1 MILYEKNPDTNTLL
15 DLLESDPINR
25 NQYLKTF
32 IDLIAPCNQN
42 TILAI
47 DGAWGSGKTIYIKQ
61 LDLLINYFND
71 FDKVESKIQPK
82 DSKLITCSNN
92 LTKVDISKLEEVT
105 ATKQGIFGSIKESV
119 QSQNINSIYFNAW
132 EHDDETDPLLS
143 IIFQLLSDYSDI
155 NASTTISEKTTTLI
169 NVLTSAIKLLSL
181 GQIDWTN
188 IKIDKDLLQSLHEK
202 QKIKEVISDIFNQ
215 LIEARCNKLILFI
228 DELDRCKPSYALK
241 LLERIK
247 HYITNDRIIV
257 VFSTNILQL
266 SHTVSA
272 QYGSN
277 FDSIEYLDK
286 FFDLK
291 ISLPKINKLEYVN
304 YINDGLKDNLLYEQ
318 AFRQISIEHFISY
331 FDLPMRQINKYLSY
345 TNYLQN
351 YFSNHNISYREE
363 ILLNA
368 IFLPYQI
375 GLYCINQSTYVKFI
389 SGNLGTEFKKY
400 LLDNRELL
408 TSANEQMSIRIPESQ
423 KGRFAYRDEQTS
435 EVLLNLYNFLF
446 NSKDITSQD
455 VGGGLT
461 IRDVSR
467 EKYKAT
473 DKILNLLK

>member
-15 DLLESDPINR
+15 ELLEKDPIDR
-25 NQYLKTF
+25 NQYIKTF
-32 IDLIAPCNQN
+32 VDLIAHCNQN

-47 DGAWGSGKTIYIKQ
+47 DGSWGSGKTIFIKQ
-61 LDLLINYFND
+61 IDLLINYFND

-82 DSKLITCSNN
+82 DSKLITCANN
-92 LTKVDISKLEEVT
+92 LTVADISKLEELT
-105 ATKQGIFGSIKESV
+105 SSKQGVFGQIKESV

-155 NASTTISEKTTTLI
+155 NASTTISDKTTTLI
-169 NVLTSAIKLLSL
+169 SVLTSAIKLLSL

-202 QKIKEVISDIFNQ
+202 QKIKEVISEIFDQ
-215 LIEARCNKLILFI
+215 LIEARCDKLILFI
-228 DELDRCKPSYALK
+228 DELDRCQPSYALK

-247 HYITNDRIIV
+247 HYITNDRIVV

-277 FDSIEYLDK
+277 FNSIEYLDK

-291 ISLPKINKLEYVN
+291 ISLPNINILGYAN
-304 YINDGLKDNLLYEQ
+304 IINGGIKDNLTYEQ
-318 AFRQISIEHFISY
+318 EFHQISIEHFISY
-331 FDLPMRQINKYLSY
+331 FDLPMRQINKYFSY

-351 YFSNHNISYREE
+351 YFSNRNMRYREE
-363 ILLNA
+363 LLLNL

-375 GLYCINQSTYVKFI
+375 GLYCINQSAYVEFI
-389 SGNLGTEFKKY
+389 SGNLEAEFKKY
-400 LLDNRELL
+400 LLDNRKLL
-408 TSANEQMSIRIPESQ
+408 TFANEQMSIRIPDSQ
-423 KGRFAYRDEQTS
+423 KESFAYRDEQTAQ
-435 EVLLNLYNFLF
+435 VLLKLYNFLF
-446 NSKDITSQD
+446 NSKNITSQD

-473 DKILNLLK
+473 DRILNLLK